1 MGKLFYPEEGWSTCP
16 FSIHQYARLT
26 CTWKTGIIQMIKTF
40 ADKETERIYRQEFSK
55 KLPQSIQRVALR
67 KLLMLDAS
75 ESLEDLRVP
84 PSNHLEPL
92 HGDRKGQKEGVVMAE
107 KIMTPKI
114 SEILWEEF
122 MEPMGISAYKLA
134 KETHVPVSRVQD
146 ILHDR
151 RGVTADTSLRLG
163 QYFGVSETYFLNL
176 QNDIDIRNAKMQI
189 GSELE
194 SIVPLQS
201 A

>member
-1 MGKLFYPEEGWSTCP
+1 MLQKV
-16 FSIHQYARLT
+16 
-26 CTWKTGIIQMIKTF
+26 WKTYEYLHQIIWNHYTATEKANTVYGSTNNIEF
-40 ADKETERIYRQEFSK
+40 AFRSGAKIITMLR
-55 KLPQSIQRVALR
+55 LSIIT
-67 KLLMLDAS
+67 
-75 ESLEDLRVP
+75 
-84 PSNHLEPL
+84 
-92 HGDRKGQKEGVVMAE
+92 KEGVGMAE
-107 KIMTPKI
+107 RIMTPKI

-151 RGVTADTSLRLG
+151 RGGTADTSLRLG
-163 QYFGVSETYFLNL
+163 KYFGVSETYFLNL